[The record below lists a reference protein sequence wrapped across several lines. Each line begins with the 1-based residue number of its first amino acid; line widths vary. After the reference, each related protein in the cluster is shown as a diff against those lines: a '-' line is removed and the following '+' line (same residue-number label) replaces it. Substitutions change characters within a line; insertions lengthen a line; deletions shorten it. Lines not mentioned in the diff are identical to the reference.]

1 MSKNSD
7 SFVSDANESMQ
18 ENLER
23 GEPVIF
29 AAYGVIGA
37 LLLLGGTGYVVD
49 RWLGT
54 GPWGLLGGLAV
65 GLCVAFYVLLVAVR
79 HR

>member
-1 MSKNSD
+1 MSNNSN
-7 SFVSDANESMQ
+7 SFVPDANEAMQ

-37 LLLLGGTGYVVD
+37 VLLLGGTGYVVD

-54 GPWGLLGGLAV
+54 GPWALLGGLAV
-65 GLCVAFYVLLVAVR
+65 GLSVALYVLLVAVR
-79 HR
+79 RR

>member
-37 LLLLGGTGYVVD
+37 LLLLGGTN
-49 RWLGT
+49 R
-54 GPWGLLGGLAV
+54 P
-65 GLCVAFYVLLVAVR
+65 
-79 HR
+79 